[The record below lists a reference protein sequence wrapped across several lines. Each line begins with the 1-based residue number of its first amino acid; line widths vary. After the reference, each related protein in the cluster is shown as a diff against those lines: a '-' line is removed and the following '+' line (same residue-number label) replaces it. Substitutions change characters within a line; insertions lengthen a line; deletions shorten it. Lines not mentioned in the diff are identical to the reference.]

1 MKSWRRIPWIL
12 MAAVALLVLRGGS
25 CAKNV
30 RSYATPTP
38 TEVVNHVI
46 ARGLRV
52 QSLRGQTRMSH
63 QSNQGKIKG
72 TVRFMAQRGGKL
84 RFDVRSPLDT
94 PLATLVSDGKEFT
107 LVDAA
112 KNRHFHGPATPCN
125 ISRLLRIVMRA
136 DDVLTALGGSTPIIG
151 FKDLS
156 LAWDEQ
162 AGAEVLTLKAPDGT
176 TQVIHL
182 DGHDKRWDLLS
193 SEVRDPSG
201 KVILRITPKDYRKIK
216 GLRLPRQ
223 IHVTQP
229 GNKAEL
235 WVHYKKLEVNIDL
248 PAGAFDPPG
257 ANGLPSQRVDCSS
270 VVNPGPQ
277 TSSQPTKK

>member
-1 MKSWRRIPWIL
+1 MISRSRNRALWTL
-12 MAAVALLVLRGGS
+12 LAVVALVVLRGGS

-30 RSYATPTP
+30 RSYTPPTP
-38 TEVVNHVI
+38 REVLNHVI

-52 QSLRGQTRMSH
+52 KSLRGHTRMSH

-156 LAWDEQ
+156 LAWDDQ
-162 AGAEVLTLKAPDGT
+162 AGAEVLTLKSVDGT
-176 TQVIHL
+176 TQVMRL
-182 DGHDKRWDLLS
+182 DGYNKRWDLIS
-193 SEVRDPSG
+193 SEVRDPTG
-201 KVILRITPKDYRKIK
+201 KVILRVTPKDYVTVK
-216 GLRLPRQ
+216 GVRVPRQ
-223 IHVTQP
+223 IHVVQP
-229 GNKAEL
+229 EQKAEL
-235 WVHYKKLEVNIDL
+235 WVSYKKLELNIDL
-248 PAGAFDPPG
+248 PAEAFVPQQSG
-257 ANGLPSQRVDCSS
+257 GLPSQRVTCDT
-270 VVNPGPQ
+270 VVKVPPA
-277 TSSQPTKK
+277 SKPAK